1 MDLESF
7 LEYSTEWDDQGD
19 QQSFEDS
26 DRFEDESYDSM
37 GSDTESLCPNNWRGW
52 KKPGG
57 SERSSDRPVHLNV
70 GSIAS
75 VGAVPDKDPEGLSA
89 CVCMCECLFVY
100 KISFQSNSNISFSS
114 SKIYNKSSV
123 LGRKVVLIANEA
135 LQISAF
141 EIFSTFHCMSLS
153 E

>member
-19 QQSFEDS
+19 HQSFEDS

-57 SERSSDRPVHLNV
+57 SERSSDRPVNLNV
-70 GSIAS
+70 GPS
-75 VGAVPDKDPEGLSA
+75 VSTITVMEESDPEGL
-89 CVCMCECLFVY
+89 
-100 KISFQSNSNISFSS
+100 
-114 SKIYNKSSV
+114 
-123 LGRKVVLIANEA
+123 
-135 LQISAF
+135 
-141 EIFSTFHCMSLS
+141 
-153 E
+153 

>member
-70 GSIAS
+70 GSVAS
-75 VGAVPDKDPEGLSA
+75 VGAVPDKDPEGLSVFM
-89 CVCMCECLFVY
+89 CVCVCVFLYSVL
-100 KISFQSNSNISFSS
+100 FQSNVKISYSS
-114 SKIYNKSSV
+114 WK
-123 LGRKVVLIANEA
+123 
-135 LQISAF
+135 
-141 EIFSTFHCMSLS
+141 IFSKSTILRRLLR
-153 E
+153 